1 MCSGG
6 RTESYCFWTN
16 LQIRHDLELENER
29 LKERLVR
36 EVSVLEAAGWRVGSA
51 AEFLDLTK
59 EEASLIE
66 MKIGLAD
73 SIRKCR
79 QARRLTQT
87 QLAKRLGSSQSRVA
101 KMEIADPSVSMDL
114 LVRALLELGAT
125 RSQVAKALTKRSR
138 RAA

>member
-1 MCSGG
+1 MAMKKSKRG
-6 RTESYCFWTN
+6 
-16 LQIRHDLELENER
+16 
-29 LKERLVR
+29 K
-36 EVSVLEAAGWRVGSA
+36 LEAAGWRIGSA

-73 SIRKCR
+73 SIRKR
-79 QARRLTQT
+79 RKARKLTQT

-101 KMEIADPSVSMDL
+101 KMEIADPSVTMDL

-125 RSQVAKALTKRSR
+125 RSQVAKAIAKRTR

>member
-1 MCSGG
+1 MKKSKK
-6 RTESYCFWTN
+6 T
-16 LQIRHDLELENER
+16 
-29 LKERLVR
+29 K
-36 EVSVLEAAGWRVGSA
+36 LEAAGWRVGSA

-73 SIRKCR
+73 SIRKRR
-79 QARRLTQT
+79 QARKLTQA

-125 RSQVAKALTKRSR
+125 RSQVAKAIAKRSR

>member
-1 MCSGG
+1 MAIKKSKK
-6 RTESYCFWTN
+6 R
-16 LQIRHDLELENER
+16 
-29 LKERLVR
+29 K
-36 EVSVLEAAGWRVGSA
+36 LEAAGWRVGST

-66 MKIGLAD
+66 MKIGLAE
-73 SIRKCR
+73 SIRKRR
-79 QARRLTQT
+79 QARKLTQT
-87 QLAKRLGSSQSRVA
+87 QLAKWIGSSQSRVA

-125 RSQVAKALTKRSR
+125 RAQVAKAITKRSR

>member
-1 MCSGG
+1 MAMKK
-6 RTESYCFWTN
+6 N
-16 LQIRHDLELENER
+16 
-29 LKERLVR
+29 KKMK
-36 EVSVLEAAGWRVGSA
+36 LEAAGWRVGSA

-73 SIRKCR
+73 SIRKRR
-79 QARRLTQT
+79 QARKLTQT

-114 LVRALLELGAT
+114 LVRGLLELGAT
-125 RSQVAKALTKRSR
+125 RSQVAKAIAKRSR